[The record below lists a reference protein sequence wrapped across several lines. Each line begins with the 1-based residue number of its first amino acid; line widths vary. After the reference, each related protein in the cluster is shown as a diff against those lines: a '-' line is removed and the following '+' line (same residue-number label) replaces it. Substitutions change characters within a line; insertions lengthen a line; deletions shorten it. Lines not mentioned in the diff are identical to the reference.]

1 MGRTVRFGETE
12 FTLNLTGLHCFF
24 SLKQKVTIPYSTIK
38 SVFVDDFD
46 APRWML
52 RMPGTSISPLH
63 IYEGSFKHADKWYF
77 LSYES
82 RQSLVIIELEGH
94 NKYAYVIF
102 STRKS
107 YRSGR
112 RAAKTRKKFANGRPS
127 RGFNKKNN
135 LTPYKRSKVIGF
147 RQTTHIFSQVRRRAF
162 PWLRPLVRR
171 RFQAPPDRRP
181 RCRGS
186 AY

>member
-24 SLKQKVTIPYSTIK
+24 ALKQKVTIPYSTIK

-52 RMPGTSISPLH
+52 RMPGTSISPFH

-102 STRKS
+102 QHENPTEV
-107 YRSGR
+107 
-112 RAAKTRKKFANGRPS
+112 AAE
-127 RGFNKKNN
+127 
-135 LTPYKRSKVIGF
+135 L
-147 RQTTHIFSQVRRRAF
+147 RRR
-162 PWLRPLVRR
+162 VRNLQMGD
-171 RFQAPPDRRP
+171 QAG
-181 RCRGS
+181 GS
-186 AY
+186 IKK